1 MLSQTHLSNW
11 GNSQAI
17 RIPKKVLNK
26 LNLTKD
32 QNFNISIKENS
43 IVLTPTK
50 KKFRDIHDLF
60 DGWKDDGIRNH
71 ELDWGTAKGN
81 EIQW

>member
-32 QNFNISIKENS
+32 QNFNISIK
-43 IVLTPTK
+43 K
-50 KKFRDIHDLF
+50 
-60 DGWKDDGIRNH
+60 
-71 ELDWGTAKGN
+71 
-81 EIQW
+81 IQ

>member
-1 MLSQTHLSNW
+1 MYKSHFMRLIMLSQTHLSNW

-32 QNFNISIKENS
+32 
-43 IVLTPTK
+43 
-50 KKFRDIHDLF
+50 
-60 DGWKDDGIRNH
+60 
-71 ELDWGTAKGN
+71 
-81 EIQW
+81 